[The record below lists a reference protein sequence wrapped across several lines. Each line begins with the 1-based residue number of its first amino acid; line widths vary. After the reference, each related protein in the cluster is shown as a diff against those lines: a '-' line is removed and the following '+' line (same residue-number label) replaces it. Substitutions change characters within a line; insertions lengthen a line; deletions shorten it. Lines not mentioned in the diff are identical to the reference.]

1 MRKIIKKMLGVT
13 LSTTTVLTSFAPLT
27 VLANSPYTVTF
38 TFADGYIGTT
48 ENGDGSNFVING
60 TNYTELRTNKDNGSS
75 RVGSANCSND
85 TCTITVEDGT
95 PTYLISGPFTFKQ
108 GDEVFDINSPISSN
122 ITLHVEAQQQNQQQP
137 QQPINNNYNVTFNG
151 TVSGGNV
158 TYTIGDATVTVSVTG
173 KSIPANKTLEVSAI
187 DTITLSGFDADT
199 MQVRVSDNDPS
210 QQNPFGMNLT
220 VDNNVVHIV
229 NPNGGMPPSL
239 DFVVEAKNNNNN
251 NNNNNNDPQQPQQP
265 GTGDHF
271 DGKAYIL
278 WSCKGGGICMKH
290 FNDIPNFDDGNSKFY
305 KDTDIVDERTGEHFD
320 INAKYKGWSTD
331 QLFNNWVD
339 AYKSAKGI
347 TGDINWANVNPKD
360 MLGDPID
367 VRQYEDA
374 SGCTKEGKVQE
385 EYEACV
391 NEYAAS
397 QGVLVARAQLK
408 PVGEPQHKNA
418 YVSYGDRNF
427 KTVIYNSKYKGIS
440 IGDLSDLNYYPAEW
454 ANPYLRR
461 DQYDISE
468 TTKAKPTGIGTIL
481 LEKMINIKEIDANGF
496 KIAKLEALDVPS
508 DAVKIE
514 KVNGEW
520 RLTFSSNFYDNVVFK
535 VTDTDGEVSY
545 FQINRYT
552 VDAWINNVEG
562 KPHLYAEMYFD
573 KNKSYTDFTLTAKI
587 EYKDGTTEKVKLTPY
602 DKIDDGLG
610 NFTEGYEVDESN
622 PKDPNVPRGKGLKKS
637 VFIYKLKNGKT
648 DRDVKKAYINVE
660 YKGSTADTYAGA
672 YAGSGKGILANIY
685 QGEGE

>member
-1 MRKIIKKMLGVT
+1 MNNISKKLLGIT
-13 LSTTTVLTSFAPLT
+13 LSTATVLSSLTPLS
-27 VLANSPYTVTF
+27 VLADNAYTVTF
-38 TFADGYIGTT
+38 TFAEGYSGST

-60 TNYTELRTNKDNGSS
+60 TNYTELRPSKDSND
-75 RVGSANCSND
+75 RVGTANCSNN
-85 TCTITVEDGT
+85 TCTITVNDGT
-95 PTYLISGPFTFKQ
+95 PSYLISGPFTFKN

-122 ITLHVEAQQQNQQQP
+122 ITLHVEAQQQNQP
-137 QQPINNNYNVTFNG
+137 QQPISNNYNVTFNG

-173 KSIPANKTLEVSAI
+173 KTIPANKTLEVSPT

-199 MQVRVSDNDPS
+199 MQVRVSDNNPNE
-210 QQNPFGMNLT
+210 QNPFGMNLT

-239 DFVVEAKNNNNN
+239 DFVVEAKDNS
-251 NNNNNNDPQQPQQP
+251 NNNNDPQQPQQPQQP

-290 FNDIPNFDDGNSKFY
+290 FDNIPNFDDGNSTFY
-305 KDTDIVDERTGEHFD
+305 KDTDIVDERTGESFD
-320 INAKYKGWSTD
+320 VNAKYKGWSTD
-331 QLFNNWVD
+331 QLFNDWVD
-339 AYKSAKGI
+339 AYKLAKGI
-347 TGDINWANVNPKD
+347 TGDIDWSKVDPKD

-367 VRQYEDA
+367 VRPYETL

-391 NEYAAS
+391 NEFAAQ

-408 PVGEPQHKNA
+408 PVGEPQVQNA

-440 IGDLSDLNYYPAEW
+440 IGDLTDLNYYPAVW

-468 TTKAKPTGIGTIL
+468 TTKANPTGITTVL
-481 LEKMINIKEIDANGF
+481 LEKIVNIKEVDVNGF
-496 KIAKLEALDVPS
+496 EIAKIEALDVPT
-508 DAVKIE
+508 DAVSIE

-520 RLTFSSNFYDNVVFK
+520 RLTFSSNYYDNVVFK
-535 VTDTDGEVSY
+535 VTDTKGEVTY
-545 FQINRYT
+545 FQINRTT
-552 VDAWINNVEG
+552 VDAWINNVNG
-562 KPHLYAEMYFD
+562 TPHLYAEMWFD
-573 KNKSYTDFTLTAKI
+573 KNKSYTDFNLTAKI
-587 EYKDGTTEKVKLTPY
+587 EYKDGTTEKVKLTPHNE
-602 DKIDDGLG
+602 IDDGLG
-610 NFTEGYEVDESN
+610 NITKGVYEVDESN
-622 PKDPNVPRGKGLKKS
+622 PEDPHVPRGKGLKKS
-637 VFIYKLKNGKT
+637 VFIYKLKDGKT
-648 DRDVKKAYINVE
+648 DRDVKNAYINVE
-660 YKGSTADTYAGA
+660 YKGSTAEKYAGA
-672 YAGSGKGILANIY
+672 FAGSGKGILANIY
-685 QGEGE
+685 QGEEK